1 MSNTHI
7 IKLAFAD
14 PRSAHESDT
23 ESESY
28 GALPAPTARP
38 AQGRTHIGGGDT
50 AARQGRA
57 GGAHDHAVA
66 ETAGVSIG
74 TLYQYFPNKEAILE
88 ALADREMAALS
99 ARVIAVLQDRSVAS
113 PQDRIGRILRAV
125 TASYGQRPRVHR
137 LVMEQSL
144 SRGATRAAPLIEQI
158 LAMLTAQDRPPNAMS
173 MTEAEAFVLTN
184 AFVGIFRAMMMR
196 PDTST
201 PAQGEIEEAMGRLI
215 TSYLQHRPVP
225 PGNNVNGD

>member
-1 MSNTHI
+1 MKATQNQDLTVRSPRQQRAQHKVELI
-7 IKLAFAD
+7 LEAAIRLLDKGGLAVL
-14 PRSAHESDT
+14 T
-23 ESESY
+23 
-28 GALPAPTARP
+28 TN
-38 AQGRTHIGGGDT
+38 
-50 AARQGRA
+50 
-57 GGAHDHAVA
+57 AVA

-125 TASYGQRPRVHR
+125 TASYGERPRVHR

-144 SRGATRAAPLIEQI
+144 SRGGTRAAPLIEQI

-201 PAQGEIEEAMGRLI
+201 PAQEEIEEAMGRLI

>member
-1 MSNTHI
+1 MKATQTQ
-7 IKLAFAD
+7 KLTVRS
-14 PRSAHESDT
+14 PRQQRAQHKVELILEAAIRLLDK
-23 ESESY
+23 
-28 GALPAPTARP
+28 GGLAALT
-38 AQGRTHIGGGDT
+38 TN
-50 AARQGRA
+50 
-57 GGAHDHAVA
+57 AVA

-125 TASYGQRPRVHR
+125 TASYGERPRVHR

-144 SRGATRAAPLIEQI
+144 SRGGTRAAPLIEQI

-201 PAQGEIEEAMGRLI
+201 PAQEEIEEAMGRLI